1 MTSPDPAPPASSPA
15 PRRLPRINLALF
27 VAAGVLGTFW
37 FLRHL
42 EPWFTQVALIGGS
55 VTLWAVLRLVL
66 ELLSKAG
73 GVDPWAGTRKTLAN
87 PEWTLLLVVALVVL
101 AALWTLS
108 SSLYLRFD
116 ARTAKA
122 NQYLV
127 SVGTEAA
134 PAAFI
139 ASAALSA
146 TQPVVGRPVFGTRA
160 VGPLVCQVVEPPLF
174 EPRDCTLDRFG
185 ALSLAVPGDFAPRS
199 FFLLRLVPAPA
210 LWAEVPPVSAGQP
223 ELSYTLAISVD
234 GGAPQQLGDLRLQ
247 VLHTGSAA
255 ADQRRLEAQQGDE
268 PMRAQLRSA
277 LLAEGLGAEIAD
289 QRVAQ
294 LMQPIRTW
302 DGPRVK
308 SGSKLSIDLTRQTRA
323 AAEAAPERVP
333 GFPIEA
339 VVGRDAVQ
347 TLWIRPRSSP

>member
-1 MTSPDPAPPASSPA
+1 MDNPAPTRPSPA
-15 PRRLPRINLALF
+15 PIQLPRINLALF

-73 GVDPWAGTRKTLAN
+73 GVDPWASTRKTLAN
-87 PEWTLLLVVALVVL
+87 PEWTLVLVVVLVVL
-101 AALWTLS
+101 AALWATS

-116 ARTAKA
+116 TKTAKA

-146 TQPVVGRPVFGTRA
+146 AQPVVGRPVFGTRA
-160 VGPLVCQVVEPPLF
+160 VGPLRCQIVEPPLF

-185 ALSLAVPGDFAPRS
+185 AVSLAVPGDFAPRS

-210 LWAEVPPVSAGQP
+210 LWAEVPPLSAGQP
-223 ELSYTLAISVD
+223 ELIYTLTVSVD
-234 GGAPQQLGDLRLQ
+234 GGAPQVLEDLRLQ

-255 ADQRRLEAQQGDE
+255 ADLKRLEAQQSE
-268 PMRAQLRSA
+268 ETMRAQLRA
-277 LLAEGLGAEIAD
+277 GLLAEGLGAEIAD

-294 LMQPIRTW
+294 LMQPVRTW
-302 DGPRVK
+302 DGLRVK
-308 SGSKLSIDLTRQTRA
+308 SGSKLAIDLTRRTRGA
-323 AAEAAPERVP
+323 ANATPERVA

-339 VVGRDAVQ
+339 SVGRDGVQ
-347 TLWIRPRSSP
+347 TLWIRPRP